1 MQPPAQLH
9 SCSDSTLHRPTS
21 APSGPQVTV
30 SASGLLGF
38 HSWLPYDR
46 NINNYFS
53 FSKDA
58 TIGNPK

>member
-1 MQPPAQLH
+1 M
-9 SCSDSTLHRPTS
+9 
-21 APSGPQVTV
+21 TV
-30 SASGLLGF
+30 SASGLLGI

-58 TIGNPK
+58 TMGNPK